1 MNTIAIIP
9 ARGGSKGIPQKNIID
24 LGGLPLLAW
33 SISVARAAKVLD
45 EVYVSTDDDEIAKI
59 AKEYGARVP
68 FLRPKE
74 LATDKA
80 TTVDAISH
88 FILKLKLE
96 NNCPDI
102 VVLLQPTQPFR
113 SVETIIKAIEAY
125 KLTGSGVVSV
135 SRVAEHPVLM
145 RYFDKSTSVLTR
157 LLGNVN
163 STVRRQDFSEVYR
176 VNGAVYVNSVED
188 YLQKKSLN
196 DNPIGVIT
204 TELEGVD
211 IDTLDDLDY
220 ARFLIQHKKLLIP
233 SKLIPKVS

>member
-1 MNTIAIIP
+1 MNIIAIIP

-33 SISVARAAKVLD
+33 SIRVARAAKVLD

-211 IDTLDDLDY
+211 IDTLDDIDY
-220 ARFLIQHKKLLIP
+220 ARFLIQHKKLVIP
-233 SKLIPKVS
+233 S

>member
-1 MNTIAIIP
+1 MNIIAIIP

-33 SISVARAAKVLD
+33 SIRVARAAKVLD

-88 FILKLKLE
+88 FILKLKME

-145 RYFDKSTSVLTR
+145 RYFDKSTSVVTR

-220 ARFLIQHKKLLIP
+220 ARFLIQHKKLVIP
-233 SKLIPKVS
+233 S

>member
-1 MNTIAIIP
+1 MNIIAIIP

-33 SISVARAAKVLD
+33 SIRVARAAKVLD

-74 LATDKA
+74 LATDKT

-88 FILKLKLE
+88 FILKLKME

-220 ARFLIQHKKLLIP
+220 ARFLIQHKKLVIP
-233 SKLIPKVS
+233 S

>member
-88 FILKLKLE
+88 FILKLRME

-113 SVETIIKAIEAY
+113 SVETITKAIEAY

-188 YLQKKSLN
+188 YVQKKSLN

>member
-1 MNTIAIIP
+1 MNIIAIIP
-9 ARGGSKGIPQKNIID
+9 ARGGSKEIPQKNIID

-33 SISVARAAKVLD
+33 SIRVARAAKVLD

-88 FILKLKLE
+88 FILKLKME

-220 ARFLIQHKKLLIP
+220 ARFLIQHKKLVIP
-233 SKLIPKVS
+233 S

>member
-1 MNTIAIIP
+1 
-9 ARGGSKGIPQKNIID
+9 
-24 LGGLPLLAW
+24 
-33 SISVARAAKVLD
+33 
-45 EVYVSTDDDEIAKI
+45 
-59 AKEYGARVP
+59 
-68 FLRPKE
+68 
-74 LATDKA
+74 
-80 TTVDAISH
+80 
-88 FILKLKLE
+88 
-96 NNCPDI
+96 
-102 VVLLQPTQPFR
+102 
-113 SVETIIKAIEAY
+113 
-125 KLTGSGVVSV
+125 
-135 SRVAEHPVLM
+135 M

-220 ARFLIQHKKLLIP
+220 ARFLIQHKKLVIP
-233 SKLIPKVS
+233 S

>member
-1 MNTIAIIP
+1 MNIIAIIP

-33 SISVARAAKVLD
+33 SIRVARAAKVLD

-220 ARFLIQHKKLLIP
+220 ARFLIQHKKLVIP
-233 SKLIPKVS
+233 S

>member
-1 MNTIAIIP
+1 MNIIAIIP

-33 SISVARAAKVLD
+33 SIRVARAAKVLD

-88 FILKLKLE
+88 FILKLKME

-220 ARFLIQHKKLLIP
+220 ARFLIQHKKLVIP
-233 SKLIPKVS
+233 R

>member
-1 MNTIAIIP
+1 MNIIAIIP

-33 SISVARAAKVLD
+33 SIRVARAAKVLD

-80 TTVDAISH
+80 TTIDAISH
-88 FILKLKLE
+88 FILKLKME

-220 ARFLIQHKKLLIP
+220 ARFLIQHKKLVIP
-233 SKLIPKVS
+233 S

>member
-1 MNTIAIIP
+1 MNKIAIIP

-33 SISVARAAKVLD
+33 SIRVARAAKVLD

-88 FILKLKLE
+88 FILKLKME

-220 ARFLIQHKKLLIP
+220 ARFLIQHKKLVIP
-233 SKLIPKVS
+233 S

>member
-33 SISVARAAKVLD
+33 SIRVARAAKVLD

-220 ARFLIQHKKLLIP
+220 ARFLIQHKKLVIP
-233 SKLIPKVS
+233 S

>member
-1 MNTIAIIP
+1 MNIIAIIP

-33 SISVARAAKVLD
+33 SIRVARAAKVLD

-220 ARFLIQHKKLLIP
+220 ARFLIQHKKLVIP
-233 SKLIPKVS
+233 SSN

>member
-1 MNTIAIIP
+1 MNIIAIIP

-33 SISVARAAKVLD
+33 SIRVARAAKVLD

-88 FILKLKLE
+88 FILKLKME

-163 STVRRQDFSEVYR
+163 STVRRQDFSEVCR

-220 ARFLIQHKKLLIP
+220 ARFLIQHKKLVIP
-233 SKLIPKVS
+233 S

>member
-1 MNTIAIIP
+1 MNIIAIIP

-33 SISVARAAKVLD
+33 SIRVARAAKVLD

-88 FILKLKLE
+88 FILKLKME

-220 ARFLIQHKKLLIP
+220 ARFLIQHKKLVIP
-233 SKLIPKVS
+233 S

>member
-1 MNTIAIIP
+1 MNIIAIIP

-33 SISVARAAKVLD
+33 SIRVARAAKVLD

-88 FILKLKLE
+88 FILKLKME

-163 STVRRQDFSEVYR
+163 STVRRQDFSDVYR

-220 ARFLIQHKKLLIP
+220 ARFLIQHKKLVIP
-233 SKLIPKVS
+233 S